1 MSAALRAHHWPRIS
15 RSTGLKKR
23 GPYGRVV
30 LASTPALT
38 EVLSF
43 GSLGTSRAD
52 YLGTSAG
59 EGTSA
64 SAASSKDA

>member
-1 MSAALRAHHWPRIS
+1 MSAALQAHHWPRIS
-15 RSTGLKKR
+15 QSTGLKKR
-23 GPYGRVV
+23 AYGRVDLV
-30 LASTPALT
+30 ATPALT

-43 GSLGTSRAD
+43 GSLGTSRGD

-59 EGTSA
+59 EGTST